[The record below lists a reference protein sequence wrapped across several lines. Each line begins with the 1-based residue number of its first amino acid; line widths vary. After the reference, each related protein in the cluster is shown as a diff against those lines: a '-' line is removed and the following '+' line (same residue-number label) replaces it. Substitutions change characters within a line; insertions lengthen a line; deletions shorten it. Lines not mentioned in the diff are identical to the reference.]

1 MIRVALF
8 GAETI
13 LMVWHPRLP
22 VPLPLLALDGGSILV
37 LERTPKYRTLNTPN
51 IECLNIKLSK
61 HHILAQNRTLNMS
74 NITKTRTVH
83 EH

>member
-37 LERTPKYRTLNTPN
+37 LELDLPVSQKVSQHFCGT
-51 IECLNIKLSK
+51 
-61 HHILAQNRTLNMS
+61 
-74 NITKTRTVH
+74 
-83 EH
+83 

>member
-22 VPLPLLALDGGSILV
+22 VPLPLLALDGGSTLV

-51 IECLNIKLSK
+51 IECLNMNFPNITFWPKIKLRTCQTS
-61 HHILAQNRTLNMS
+61 QNTEQFE
-74 NITKTRTVH
+74 V
-83 EH
+83 